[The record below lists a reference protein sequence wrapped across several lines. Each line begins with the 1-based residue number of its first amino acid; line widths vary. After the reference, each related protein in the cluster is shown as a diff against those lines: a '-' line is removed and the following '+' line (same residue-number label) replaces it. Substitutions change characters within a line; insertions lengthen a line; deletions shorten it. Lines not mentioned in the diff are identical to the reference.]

1 MSTAMSTALTDQ
13 HSEQPAED
21 GGRPIE
27 GGTVTW
33 AYSAASARDHL
44 PVHAAGRIGI
54 RNLYEFQ
61 ILMYRPLYWL
71 GKDGRPEVDENLSL
85 AYPRSG
91 TTTAAPSPSR

>member
-1 MSTAMSTALTDQ
+1 MTTAMSTALTEQ
-13 HSEQPAED
+13 QSEQPAED

-33 AYSAASARDHL
+33 ACNPGFPPATIF
-44 PVHAAGRIGI
+44 PFTPPERIGI

-71 GKDGRPEVDENLSL
+71 G
-85 AYPRSG
+85 
-91 TTTAAPSPSR
+91 